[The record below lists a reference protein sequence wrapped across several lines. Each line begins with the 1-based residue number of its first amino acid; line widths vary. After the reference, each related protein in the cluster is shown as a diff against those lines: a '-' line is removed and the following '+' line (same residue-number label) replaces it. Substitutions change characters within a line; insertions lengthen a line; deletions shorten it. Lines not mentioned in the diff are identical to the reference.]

1 MRRSSFTV
9 QDRPTVSRIRFS
21 RGSVSR
27 KASSDPIGVVGAAA
41 SVVSVSVVAVSAVV
55 ACWERGIVADTA
67 IQRRVADVVVGIVRA
82 EGKAALDTAK
92 HDLEMMVNIFDT
104 MIVGS

>member
-1 MRRSSFTV
+1 V
-9 QDRPTVSRIRFS
+9 IV
-21 RGSVSR
+21 
-27 KASSDPIGVVGAAA
+27 AAA

-67 IQRRVADVVVGIVRA
+67 IQRRVADVVGIVRA

-92 HDLEMMVNIFDT
+92 HDFEMMVNILDT